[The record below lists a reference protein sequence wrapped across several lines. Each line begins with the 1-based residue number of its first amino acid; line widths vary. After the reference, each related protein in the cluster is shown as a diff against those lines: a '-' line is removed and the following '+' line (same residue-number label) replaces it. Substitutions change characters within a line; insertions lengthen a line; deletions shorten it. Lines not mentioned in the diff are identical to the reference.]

1 MARPKRGEILSLTID
16 DLAFGGEGVGRADGY
31 VVFVPG
37 GLPGDRLRV
46 RLVQVRSR
54 FGRGVIDA
62 IEEPSPQRVEA
73 PCPYFGHCG
82 GCRLQHM
89 AYPAQLA
96 FKAKQVVDALERLG
110 GLKGIEVRPIIGAT
124 ETFGY
129 RNKMEF
135 TVARGAKE
143 PLVVGL
149 HEADRYDSVLD
160 IDRCLLQS
168 DRMNALLGEARA
180 FFVER
185 GLTVYDQDSGEGLL
199 RFLMLREGTHTG
211 ELMANVV
218 TSAPAVSELAPV
230 APRLQA
236 RDAGTTSVVMN
247 VNPKKASVAVGVE
260 EHLLGGRD
268 HIRER
273 VGGLTFQVSA
283 SSFFQTNTR
292 QAERLFELVLDSAG
306 LTGTETVYDLY
317 SGTGAI
323 SLLLARRA
331 RWVYGV
337 EVAQAA
343 VDDAGVNAAANGITN
358 CTFVCGEVRFVLPSL
373 IAKGVTAEV
382 VVADPPR
389 AGFHPKALHA
399 LITLGARRIVY
410 VSCNPT
416 TLARDLGELVRGGYR
431 LEWVQPVDMFPHTP
445 AHRGGGPAGA
455 RRLVRSYLLRRLW
468 QSLLVLF
475 GVSVVVFLILHLTGD
490 PGRAPAAARRD
501 RGGHREVPH
510 RDGLRRPGGGPV
522 PPLPQG
528 RAARGLRRVPAPRR
542 ARDGPRVR
550 APARHLPARGGGPAD
565 RALPGDPG
573 GHRVGGPA
581 EHRGRL
587 RLDGGGAA
595 RPGHAHLLARDHA
608 DPGLLGAA
616 QLAALLGARAGSST

>member
-54 FGRGVIDA
+54 FGRGA
-62 IEEPSPQRVEA
+62 IESVEEPSPQRVEA
-73 PCPYFGHCG
+73 PCPYFGRCG
-82 GCRLQHM
+82 GCRLQHV
-89 AYPAQLA
+89 AYGAQLA
-96 FKAKQVVDALERLG
+96 FKSKQVADALQRLG
-110 GLKGIEVRPIIGAT
+110 GLHGVELRPIIDAD

-135 TVARGAKE
+135 TVASARESGRV
-143 PLVVGL
+143 VVGL

-160 IDRCLLQS
+160 IERCLLQS
-168 DRMNALLGEARA
+168 DRMNALLTEARA
-180 FFVER
+180 FFAER
-185 GLTVYDQDSGEGLL
+185 ALTVYEQDTGEGLL
-199 RFLMLREGTHTG
+199 RFLMLREGKHTG
-211 ELMANVV
+211 ELMTNVV
-218 TSAPAVSELAPV
+218 TSAPAVSELAPL
-230 APRLQA
+230 APRLAA
-236 RDAGTTSVVMN
+236 REPGTTSVVMN

-283 SSFFQTNTR
+283 NSFFQTNTR
-292 QAERLFELVLDSAG
+292 QAERLFELVVDSAG
-306 LTGTETVYDLY
+306 LTGGETVLDLY

-323 SLLLARRA
+323 SLLLARRC
-331 RWVYGV
+331 RWVYGI

-343 VDDAGVNAAANGITN
+343 VDDAGVNAAVNAITN
-358 CTFVCGEVRFVLPSL
+358 CTFLCGEVRFVLPSL

-399 LITLGARRIVY
+399 LMTLGARRIVY

-445 AHRGGGPAGA
+445 HIEAVA
-455 RRLVRSYLLRRLW
+455 RLERV
-468 QSLLVLF
+468 
-475 GVSVVVFLILHLTGD
+475 
-490 PGRAPAAARRD
+490 AP
-501 RGGHREVPH
+501 
-510 RDGLRRPGGGPV
+510 
-522 PPLPQG
+522 
-528 RAARGLRRVPAPRR
+528 
-542 ARDGPRVR
+542 
-550 APARHLPARGGGPAD
+550 
-565 RALPGDPG
+565 
-573 GHRVGGPA
+573 
-581 EHRGRL
+581 
-587 RLDGGGAA
+587 
-595 RPGHAHLLARDHA
+595 
-608 DPGLLGAA
+608 
-616 QLAALLGARAGSST
+616 